1 MTLEQFRRGSKL
13 SGRVGW
19 AVVLAFLFGFTVCG
33 AQSQQPLDTPKVQ
46 PDQQTERPLHQQ
58 DAGSLDQAPARV
70 PEVRPLVGE
79 PNGGPEAGYRG
90 EGTEF
95 WPAFFGY
102 KLKIT
107 DTLIAAFTALLFSA
121 TWLLWRAT
129 KKLVQ
134 GAEDTSKRQLRAYVI
149 AGAGDIQE
157 IDNGFLLTATLKNT
171 GQTPASNVRIG
182 GESFPAEYPLAAD
195 RPHPHPKP
203 STDYGLTLGAG
214 EEFHCAYRITGNP
227 VEIADALKQVQA
239 GKFGF
244 WIQGHVIYDD
254 CFGKS
259 HETKFR
265 FVYGGRIA
273 GITKHLHADRQ
284 GNEAT

>member
-1 MTLEQFRRGSKL
+1 M

-19 AVVLAFLFGFTVCG
+19 AVVLAFLFVFTICG
-33 AQSQQPLDTPKVQ
+33 AQSQQPLNSPKVQ
-46 PDQQTERPLHQQ
+46 PDQQTERPLHEQRRRE
-58 DAGSLDQAPARV
+58 ASDQAPARV

-79 PNGGPEAGYRG
+79 PNGGPEARYRG
-90 EGTEF
+90 EEGTEF

-107 DTLIAAFTALLFSA
+107 DTLIAAFTALLFWA

-134 GAEDTSKRQLRAYVI
+134 GAKDTSKRQLRAYVI

-157 IDNGFLLTATLKNT
+157 IDNGFLLAATLKNT
-171 GQTPASNVRIG
+171 GQTPASNVRVG
-182 GESFPAEYPLAAD
+182 GESFPAEYPLATD
-195 RPHPHPKP
+195 RPHPKP
-203 STDYGLTLGAG
+203 DTDYGLTLGAG

-244 WIQGHVIYDD
+244 
-254 CFGKS
+254 
-259 HETKFR
+259 
-265 FVYGGRIA
+265 
-273 GITKHLHADRQ
+273 
-284 GNEAT
+284 